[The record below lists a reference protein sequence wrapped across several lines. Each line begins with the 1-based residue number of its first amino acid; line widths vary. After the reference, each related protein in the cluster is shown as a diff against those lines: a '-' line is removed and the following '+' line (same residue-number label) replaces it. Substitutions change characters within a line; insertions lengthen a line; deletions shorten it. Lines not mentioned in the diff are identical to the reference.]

1 MVFAA
6 STLESQGQNSFLFRT
21 ADLRDLGAIAINE
34 LPTKGMNQLVTS
46 LPVLSRTSFHLHL
59 VVHTKVGVFEG
70 RTSQAHMLERD
81 ALLAERTLIKQLATT
96 SVLVLFTGG
105 AEASS
110 KVLIPGSLLAEAV
123 FIIRVQPN

>member
-6 STLESQGQNSFLFRT
+6 SILESQGQNSFLFRT
-21 ADLRDLGAIAINE
+21 ADLRDLGAIA
-34 LPTKGMNQLVTS
+34 MNQLVTS
-46 LPVLSRTSFHLHL
+46 LHVLSETSFHLHL

-96 SVLVLFTGG
+96 SVLVLFTGS
-105 AEASS
+105 AESAS
-110 KVLIPGSLLAEAV
+110 KVLIPGPLLAEAV